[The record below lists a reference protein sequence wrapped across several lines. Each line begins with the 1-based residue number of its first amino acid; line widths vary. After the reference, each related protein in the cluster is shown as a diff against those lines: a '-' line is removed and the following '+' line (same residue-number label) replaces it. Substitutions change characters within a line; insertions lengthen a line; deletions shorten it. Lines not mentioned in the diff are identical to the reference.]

1 MQIFFE
7 YGIMAPDYFQRK
19 RELIHMKKILS
30 ILLLF
35 ASLITLASCA
45 RAEAAQVPEE
55 IQPEI
60 LVTETEPETT
70 ETEAEKSPAI
80 AYEILEIAQGDRYT
94 LDLPKGEWSVSN
106 SDVAEIDQ
114 FGELTGLAAGKT
126 WLSATLDGTLYT
138 IPVTVIAEEDEPEEK
153 EPASKKAKYRI
164 VVNKTHN
171 YVVIYAFDDEKLENP
186 LRAMI
191 CSTGKNSPG
200 KTYTLGSRKVW
211 NRLYGYV
218 WGKYATVITGDF
230 LFHSVPFGEKDSSTL
245 LAGEYNKLGTTA
257 SAGCIRM
264 TVEGA
269 KWIYDYCERG
279 SKVIFTTEDK
289 PCPLPIEPAIHVND
303 KSGWDP
309 TDPDE
314 DNPWRKR
321 NPTLTAVAGNL
332 VALGDELDIASRFAA
347 TDSAGND
354 ISDRVEIKGS
364 VDTNVPGIYLVE
376 ARVTDDLDKTAEAR
390 VYLRVVAPK
399 N

>member
-1 MQIFFE
+1 M
-7 YGIMAPDYFQRK
+7 
-19 RELIHMKKILS
+19 IHMKKILS

-126 WLSATLDGTLYT
+126 WLSATLDGTLCT
-138 IPVTVIAEEDEPEEK
+138 IPVTVIAQEDEPEDE
-153 EPASKKAKYRI
+153 EPTSKKAKYRI
-164 VVNKTHN
+164 LVNKTHN
-171 YVVIYAFDDEKLENP
+171 YVAIYAWGDEELEHP

-191 CSTGKNSPG
+191 CSTGKNSPS

-230 LFHSVPFGEKDSSTL
+230 LFHSVPFAKKDSSTL
-245 LAGEYNKLGTTA
+245 LVG
-257 SAGCIRM
+257 
-264 TVEGA
+264 
-269 KWIYDYCERG
+269 
-279 SKVIFTTEDK
+279 
-289 PCPLPIEPAIHVND
+289 
-303 KSGWDP
+303 
-309 TDPDE
+309 
-314 DNPWRKR
+314 
-321 NPTLTAVAGNL
+321 
-332 VALGDELDIASRFAA
+332 
-347 TDSAGND
+347 
-354 ISDRVEIKGS
+354 
-364 VDTNVPGIYLVE
+364 
-376 ARVTDDLDKTAEAR
+376 
-390 VYLRVVAPK
+390 
-399 N
+399 